1 MTDRQTDTQT
11 DARGKTISLPTLAG
25 GDIKKKKKKKTKTN
39 DSRRLWNIMIVY
51 DQTTMDDHAL
61 LNGTTVF
68 TVVKLT
74 MANHGKPWSLTM
86 VQSMVHDHGK
96 ACSTMVSLTAIKN
109 CGVI

>member
-1 MTDRQTDTQT
+1 MTDRQRQTHRHTDRRKGKNNMSP
-11 DARGKTISLPTLAG
+11 DPCRGRH
-25 GDIKKKKKKKTKTN
+25 KKEMKTKTN
-39 DSRRLWNIMIVY
+39 DSRRSWNIMIVY
-51 DQTTMDDHAL
+51 DQTTTDDHAL

-96 ACSTMVSLTAIKN
+96 ACSTTAIKN
-109 CGVI
+109 CVVI